1 MVIRVLCSAWKTSDL
16 NLAITFPLQYLW
28 DDGEKWFGNWLSF
41 HMLLIKFQYV
51 LLDTGLAIWLIKCLF
66 MARVRGPTPRH
77 VLLETVCKNTEW
89 RLTSPPGLIL
99 IIEIQELEMQ
109 TSELGLF
116 KLKFYILLCEKFFYW
131 IPIRFYV
138 YGGQQTLNSIC
149 EKYVIVANG
158 CGNLG
163 QTPMGRITRN
173 QMFTLTCIW
182 HVGLLCLCQ
191 CVYRVNK
198 IGRKLLAY

>member
-1 MVIRVLCSAWKTSDL
+1 MVIRVLCSARKTSDL
-16 NLAITFPLQYLW
+16 NLAITFPLQYRGGWWWKMVLRT
-28 DDGEKWFGNWLSF
+28 GY
-41 HMLLIKFQYV
+41 HLICFWSNFNMYFWTP
-51 LLDTGLAIWLIKCLF
+51 DCIWLIKCLF

-77 VLLETVCKNTEW
+77 VPLETVCENTEW
-89 RLTSPPGLIL
+89 RLTSPPGFIL

-109 TSELGLF
+109 TPELGTAH
-116 KLKFYILLCEKFFYW
+116 FYILLCEKFFYW
-131 IPIRFYV
+131 IPIWFYV
-138 YGGQQTLNSIC
+138 YAGQQTLNSIC

-158 CGNLG
+158 CGNLA
-163 QTPMGRITRN
+163 QTPMGQITRN

-182 HVGLLCLCQ
+182 HVGLPCLWK